1 MDGGV
6 PVKQGWAEL
15 SENLPCGTH
24 GVTPRAQL
32 VVRGPRK
39 QTQARVLSKQN
50 HLRFGAFSFSV
61 FFFDQWKICLNW
73 HLYYGRNK
81 PGRSEGRGC
90 MNAV

>member
-61 FFFDQWKICLNW
+61 FFFLISGKFVLIGIFLMAGISQAGVK
-73 HLYYGRNK
+73 G
-81 PGRSEGRGC
+81 GG
-90 MNAV
+90 V